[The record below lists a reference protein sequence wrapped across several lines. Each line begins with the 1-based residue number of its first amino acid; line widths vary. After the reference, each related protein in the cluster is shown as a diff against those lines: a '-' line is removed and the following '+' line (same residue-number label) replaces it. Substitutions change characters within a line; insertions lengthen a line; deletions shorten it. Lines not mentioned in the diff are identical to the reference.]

1 MMPIVYRCK
10 RCGFII
16 HIDARSEDGTWRTS
30 GIAYADDIVKHIVEC
45 PRCGAKLTLPSLRD
59 VTITIEDVAERTK
72 RAVEEYHRQILGVGL
87 NAKGKHSSTRTAARQ
102 SERQK

>member
-1 MMPIVYRCK
+1 MPVVYRCK

-30 GIAYADDIVKHIVEC
+30 GIAYASDIVKHIVEC

-72 RAVEEYHRQILGVGL
+72 RAISEYYKQILGVGL
-87 NAKGKHSSTRTAARQ
+87 YEKSKRPGSRPTTRQ
-102 SERQK
+102 SSR